1 MSARHENREPGWFD
15 TSPFFCYRRGGIV
28 PDQSKSRTP
37 LGTMS
42 TAEIYGEIYGP
53 AIDDTPTAYDDDTC
67 QGRRFN
73 ANAKPASLWWL
84 MWPAS
89 VLAAVCVAWWLA

>member
-37 LGTMS
+37 LGAMTDD
-42 TAEIYGEIYGP
+42 ELYRGIYASHLE
-53 AIDDTPTAYDDDTC
+53 AYDDDTE
-67 QGRRFN
+67 QGRRPN
-73 ANAKPASLWWL
+73 ANAKPISLWWL
-84 MWPAS
+84 LWPAS
-89 VLAAVCVAWWLA
+89 VLAAVCIAWWLA